1 MTRNYEIMKNIN
13 DKLMKNS
20 YSEVTIDLKN
30 LTLLDIFALINTVKI
45 RDKL

>member
-1 MTRNYEIMKNIN
+1 MNRNYEIMRNIN
-13 DKLMKNS
+13 DKLMKSS